1 MAQQSTDSAD
11 EMITGVNV
19 TPLVDVV
26 LVLLV
31 ILMVTA
37 SYLASH
43 AIPVDLPKGATGEAT
58 TSILSVSVT
67 RDGYLFLD
75 AKRVDDKTF
84 RRLVHEARER
94 DSEVRAVIAADG
106 STAHRDVVH
115 VIDLLRLEQVTRF
128 ALNVDP
134 EVVAH
139 ELR

>member
-11 EMITGVNV
+11 EMITGVNI

-58 TSILSVSVT
+58 TSILSVSIT
-67 RDGYLFLD
+67 RNGNLFLD
-75 AKRVDDKTF
+75 ATSVDDRTF
-84 RRLVHEARER
+84 RTLVRRAREK

-106 STAHRDVVH
+106 GTAHRDVVH

>member
-1 MAQQSTDSAD
+1 MAQQSSESAD

-43 AIPVDLPKGATGEAT
+43 AIPVDLPKGASGEAT
-58 TSILSVSVT
+58 ASILSVSIT
-67 RDGYLFLD
+67 RNGNVFLD
-75 AKRVDDKTF
+75 AKRVDDTTF
-84 RRLVHEARER
+84 RTLVHEAREK

-106 STAHRDVVH
+106 GTAHRD
-115 VIDLLRLEQVTRF
+115 
-128 ALNVDP
+128 
-134 EVVAH
+134 
-139 ELR
+139 